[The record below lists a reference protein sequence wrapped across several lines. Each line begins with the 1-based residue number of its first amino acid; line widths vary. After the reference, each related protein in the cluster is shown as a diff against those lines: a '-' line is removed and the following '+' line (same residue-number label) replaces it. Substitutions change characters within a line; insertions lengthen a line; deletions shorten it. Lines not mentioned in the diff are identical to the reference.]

1 MTASSTGLWQLG
13 KDPMTAEQGMAKK
26 IPLLQEAKRQGR
38 CVLLPPRRKHFAKS
52 ALRITR
58 KETMGKREGC
68 EGWLPLGD
76 EIVLGLL
83 SRLH

>member
-1 MTASSTGLWQLG
+1 MIT
-13 KDPMTAEQGMAKK
+13 EQGMAKNT
-26 IPLLQEAKRQGR
+26 LLQGAKGQGR
-38 CVLLPPRRKHFAKS
+38 GVLLPPLRKHFAKS
-52 ALRITR
+52 ALRIIG
-58 KETMGKREGC
+58 KETMGKGEGC